1 MVDIKTLHVGDRIKI
16 VDEWGPGCRENAR
29 GEMDEW
35 LGKVLT
41 VSAVHAGWDFVRALE
56 SKDGCGGRGWN
67 WFPAAI
73 DYVVTDEPEW
83 DYDGEPDALFQLL

>member
-16 VDEWGPGCRENAR
+16 VDQWVTGCHQNLD

-41 VSAVHAGWDFVRALE
+41 VTRVYSDWNFVKAFENGWHWY
-56 SKDGCGGRGWN
+56 S
-67 WFPAAI
+67 AAI
-73 DYVVTDEPEW
+73 DYVVTDEPAAW
-83 DYDGEPDALFQLL
+83 DYDGGLDALSQLL